1 MLRLVR
7 WLTPLVTLGVA
18 IFIVVLLI
26 DVNQV
31 DPVEGIDTS
40 LLKKGGDDRKDGLE
54 RRWLDR
60 LAKNERQGYFYPVN
74 EIYVELDLDQRLVNE
89 KRHRLTA
96 RLRDPYQLFCLKQ
109 ELREHKLHYTLKN
122 EDKGADLLVYSKDE
136 AKIKAFLLSL
146 KKYQITATILP
157 YEEDIRWKNI
167 K

>member
-1 MLRLVR
+1 MLRLIR
-7 WLTPLVTLGVA
+7 WLTPMVTLGVA

-26 DVNQV
+26 DVNSSG
-31 DPVEGIDTS
+31 PVGSIETDES
-40 LLKKGGDDRKDGLE
+40 NESSDMFSAVNE

-60 LAKNERQGYFYPVN
+60 LAKNEQQGYFYPVN

-89 KRHRLTA
+89 KRYRLTA

-122 EDKGADLLVYSKDE
+122 EDKGAELLVFSKKE
-136 AKIKAFLLSL
+136 ARIKAFLDSL
-146 KKYQITATILP
+146 KKYQISASMLP
-157 YEEDIRWKNI
+157 YEEDIQWKNI